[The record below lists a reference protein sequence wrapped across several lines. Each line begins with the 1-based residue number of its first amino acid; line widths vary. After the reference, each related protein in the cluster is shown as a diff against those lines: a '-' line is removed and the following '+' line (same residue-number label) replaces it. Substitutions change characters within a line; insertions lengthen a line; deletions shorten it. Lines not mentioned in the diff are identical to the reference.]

1 MPSNKELLAPEGA
14 VSTLMTR
21 LWWHP
26 LTATLARLALAAV
39 LGFAG
44 AIKLIEDQGT
54 RRRAILAYRLPG
66 MSVEVADIV
75 GLMLPAF
82 EVLLALCLL
91 LGLFVRLSSLATA
104 VLMAVFIV
112 GIVSVWVRGYSI
124 DCGCFGGGGDIDPA
138 GRHARYTSEVLRD
151 LLFAGLGVR
160 LWLNP
165 RSVWAVQRG

>member
-1 MPSNKELLAPEGA
+1 MSGTKARGL
-14 VSTLMTR
+14 SR

-26 LTATLARLALAAV
+26 LTATVARVALAGV

-66 MSVEVADIV
+66 MSVDAADIV
-75 GLMLPAF
+75 GLLLPAF
-82 EVLLALCLL
+82 EVALAVCLL
-91 LGLFVRLSSLATA
+91 LGLFVRLSGLATA

-138 GRHARYTSEVLRD
+138 GRHARYAQEVLRD

-160 LWLNP
+160 LWLSP
-165 RSVWAVQRG
+165 RSWWAGQRV